1 MTMKTIMMM
10 MCVSLMIT
18 GCNTFRGM
26 GRDMQSLGG
35 GMKDSAR
42 DVRSEL
48 NTTSDEPAPNKNA
61 QPQTY
66 RSNHSHYHR

>member
-42 DVRSEL
+42 DVRSE
-48 NTTSDEPAPNKNA
+48 
-61 QPQTY
+61 
-66 RSNHSHYHR
+66 